1 VTEVYHEMGEDAQRL
16 DEDPMVLI
24 ERFHGHVG
32 PYVVLGYMSG
42 RLAQER
48 LGANAFRL
56 TAEVSAGS
64 RPPMSCF
71 ADGVQLGSGCTLG
84 KANITLNEE
93 ELVEARF
100 TCEDGRCLR
109 MRASP
114 ETLERLAP
122 PLEKEDLARISRELL
137 AMAPEDLFN
146 ITDD

>member
-1 VTEVYHEMGEDAQRL
+1 MYHEMGEDAQRL

-32 PYVVLGYMSG
+32 PYVVLGYLSG

-56 TAEVSAGS
+56 KAEVSAGS

-71 ADGVQLGSGCTLG
+71 VDGVQLGSGCTLG
-84 KANITLNEE
+84 KGNLTLHEE
-93 ELVEARF
+93 ELVEAYF
-100 TCEDGRCLR
+100 TSEDGRCLR
-109 MRASP
+109 MRARP
-114 ETLERLAP
+114 ETLGKLRPRLEKADIQRVSREFLSAP
-122 PLEKEDLARISRELL
+122 PEE
-137 AMAPEDLFN
+137 LFN

>member
-1 VTEVYHEMGEDAQRL
+1 MYHELGAEARRL

-32 PYVVLGYMSG
+32 PYVVLGYVSG

-48 LGANAFRL
+48 LGANAFKL

-71 ADGVQLGSGCTLG
+71 VDGVQLGSGCTLG
-84 KANITLNEE
+84 KRNLTLHED

-100 TCEDGRCLR
+100 TCEDGRCLSVKAR
-109 MRASP
+109 P
-114 ETLERLAP
+114 ETLARLTP
-122 PLEKEDLARISRELL
+122 PLESEDLERISAEFLTTPADEL
-137 AMAPEDLFN
+137 FY
-146 ITDD
+146 ITDR

>member
-1 VTEVYHEMGEDAQRL
+1 
-16 DEDPMVLI
+16 MVLI

-56 TAEVSAGS
+56 KVDVSAGH

-71 ADGVQLGSGCTLG
+71 VDGVQLGSGCTTG
-84 KANITLNEE
+84 KGNLTTHEE
-93 ELVEARF
+93 ALVEARF
-100 TCEDGRCLR
+100 TSEDGRCLR
-109 MRASP
+109 IAARP
-114 ETLERLAP
+114 ETLARLRP
-122 PLEKEDLARISRELL
+122 KLEKADVQRVAGEFL
-137 AMAPEDLFN
+137 AMTPEELFN

>member
-1 VTEVYHEMGEDAQRL
+1 MYHELGEEARRL

-32 PYVVLGYMSG
+32 PYVVLGYRSG

-48 LGANAFRL
+48 LGANAFKM

-84 KANITLNEE
+84 KGNITLHDEE
-93 ELVEARF
+93 TVEAIF

-109 MRASP
+109 MRARSRA
-114 ETLERLAP
+114 LERLVP
-122 PLEKEDLARISRELL
+122 RLGKEDLARVSAEFM
-137 AMAPEDLFN
+137 AMPAEDLFE
-146 ITDD
+146 ITDE

>member
-1 VTEVYHEMGEDAQRL
+1 VNHELGEDAQRL

-32 PYVVLGYMSG
+32 PYVVLGYLSG

-56 TAEVSAGS
+56 KAEVSAGS

-71 ADGVQLGSGCTLG
+71 VDGVQLGSGCTLG
-84 KANITLNEE
+84 KGNLTLHEE

-100 TCEDGRCLR
+100 TAEDGSRLR
-109 MRASP
+109 IKARP
-114 ETLERLAP
+114 ETLGKLRPRLEKADIQRVSREFLSAP
-122 PLEKEDLARISRELL
+122 PEE
-137 AMAPEDLFN
+137 LFN
-146 ITDD
+146 ITVD